1 MQRFLALLDLPPI
14 WLLAA
19 IATVIGLD
27 RGIALS
33 LFGPNG
39 VIVGGLCIA
48 MGLGLMA
55 TAVVQMMLQR
65 TTFIPRRNP
74 NALVTGGV
82 FALSRNP
89 IYLGDA
95 LVLAG
100 VILWRDVPHAVPI
113 LPAFMMLIQ
122 HRFILDEERRLHSAF
137 GADFDEW
144 KVRSGRWISLPKG

>member
-1 MQRFLALLDLPPI
+1 MAILDLPPI
-14 WLLAA
+14 WLLTA
-19 IATVIGLD
+19 IATVVGLD
-27 RGIALS
+27 LAIALS
-33 LFGPNG
+33 LFGSG
-39 VIVGGLCIA
+39 GQLVGGLCIA
-48 MGLGLMA
+48 LGLGLMA
-55 TAVVQMMLQR
+55 AAVVQMMLQR
-65 TTFIPRRNP
+65 TSFIPRRNP